1 MSDFIILVKEVLEE
15 KGMTPQDLFDAGVV
29 YENTFYK
36 YKNRNPSLKTLLK
49 VANFLCVTVDYLFEL
64 SDENNFKP
72 YDLEQ
77 KNLYNNII
85 SLIENSGISQRKFSK
100 DMHYSRV
107 NLLRW
112 KKGTHPNVQT
122 LIEISKY
129 FNYPINELL
138 DKDKNKV

>member
-1 MSDFIILVKEVLEE
+1 M
-15 KGMTPQDLFDAGVV
+15 
-29 YENTFYK
+29 
-36 YKNRNPSLKTLLK
+36 KTLLK

-77 KNLYNNII
+77 KNLYTNIV

-100 DMHYSRV
+100 DMNYSRV

-112 KKGTHPNVQT
+112 KKDA
-122 LIEISKY
+122 SKCTNSY
-129 FNYPINELL
+129 
-138 DKDKNKV
+138 

>member
-1 MSDFIILVKEVLEE
+1 MSDFITLVKEVLEE
-15 KGMTPQDLFDAGVV
+15 RGMTPQDLFDAGVV

-64 SDENNFKP
+64 SNENNFKP

-85 SLIENSGISQRKFSK
+85 SLIENSGISQRKSVK
-100 DMHYSRV
+100 IC
-107 NLLRW
+107 
-112 KKGTHPNVQT
+112 TIQ
-122 LIEISKY
+122 E
-129 FNYPINELL
+129 
-138 DKDKNKV
+138 